1 MFLSKNWNVRGG
13 GAAVTLPFDS
23 QLGPS
28 KAVSL
33 TGTGLKLS
41 KSGLWRADGHV
52 TFYAAPSSWGS
63 TVVTAAATIAVV
75 RSSDKSTY
83 TAKQYD
89 MVLTTYGPETSAF
102 SHTFVVPDPD
112 AFEVVVKAVASY
124 FTVSAGTLALRLWP
138 RESWAITGIR
148 ELGYLALAV
157 AFLNLLL
164 TLIRVIRSS
173 DDR

>member
-1 MFLSKNWNVRGG
+1 MTFPYPSEPAPDGAYVMGG
-13 GAAVTLPFDS
+13 RYGQDVTE
-23 QLGPS
+23 
-28 KAVSL
+28 
-33 TGTGLKLS
+33 
-41 KSGLWRADGHV
+41 
-52 TFYAAPSSWGS
+52 S
-63 TVVTAAATIAVV
+63 TV
-75 RSSDKSTY
+75 

-89 MVLTTYGPETSAF
+89 MVLTTYGPETAAF

-148 ELGYLALAV
+148 ELGRLALAV